1 MLTEQE
7 IPTPGT
13 LEYRIQM
20 MEEMERRF
28 WGGNTLAS
36 FKTDIR
42 DKGDSYLLEAELP
55 GFQKEDIDIQL
66 SDNNLTISAE
76 HKTESEEKDQKGNF
90 VRRERTWGS
99 YSRSFDVSD
108 IDTARI
114 KAAYQNG
121 ILTLTLPKRTET
133 APSNRTVVI
142 EATLDTTM
150 SRMTAVK

>member
-1 MLTEQE
+1 MFNLTPYRKHNE
-7 IPTPGT
+7 ISYYDPF
-13 LEYRIQM
+13 QM

-99 YSRSFDVSD
+99 LSLIHISEPTRH
-108 IDTARI
+108 
-114 KAAYQNG
+114 
-121 ILTLTLPKRTET
+121 
-133 APSNRTVVI
+133 
-142 EATLDTTM
+142 
-150 SRMTAVK
+150 

>member
-1 MLTEQE
+1 MFNLTPYRKHNE
-7 IPTPGT
+7 ISYYDPF
-13 LEYRIQM
+13 QM

-90 VRRERTWGS
+90 VRRERTWGC

-108 IDTARI
+108 IDTTRI
-114 KAAYQNG
+114 KAAYQNRN
-121 ILTLTLPKRTET
+121 LTLTLPKRTET

-142 EATLDTTM
+142 E
-150 SRMTAVK
+150 